1 MPWHDISLA
10 MLGGP
15 VLDVIRHA
23 CERWNFIKAS
33 IVYFETGRCI
43 IIDSFAVAPKIDG
56 SRRSAFFAT
65 ATRRLRSRTEV

>member
-1 MPWHDISLA
+1 MLNNYRLTPVQHWDLQLIDKTTLARMPWHDISLA

-33 IVYFETGRCI
+33 
-43 IIDSFAVAPKIDG
+43 VAG
-56 SRRSAFFAT
+56 
-65 ATRRLRSRTEV
+65 